1 MSIISIENMEFYAYH
16 GCFKEEQQVGAWFE
30 VNLSIEADTSKAEL
44 TDNLEDTI
52 NYQSVYLTVKQQMAK
67 KSKLLEH
74 VARRILDAVMAEY
87 PVLSAE
93 VSIRKKNPP
102 LGGKTN
108 AVNVRLGG
116 NQQHFQRVCLN
127 I

>member
-16 GCFKEEQQVGAWFE
+16 GCFKEEQQIGTWFQIDL
-30 VNLSIEADTSKAEL
+30 NIEADTSKAEL
-44 TDNLEDTI
+44 SDSLEDTI
-52 NYQSVYLTVKQQMAK
+52 DYQSVYTTVKQQMME

-102 LGGKTN
+102 LGGKVE
-108 AVNVRLGG
+108 AVIVKLKR
-116 NQQHFQRVCLN
+116 
-127 I
+127 

>member
-1 MSIISIENMEFYAYH
+1 MSTISIENMEFYAYH
-16 GCFKEEQQVGAWFE
+16 GCFKEEQQIGTWFE
-30 VNLSIEADTSKAEL
+30 VNLNIEADTSKAEV
-44 TDNLEDTI
+44 TDHLEDTI
-52 NYQSVYLTVKQQMAK
+52 NYQSVYLTVKRQMME

-102 LGGKTN
+102 LGGKIG
-108 AVNVRLGG
+108 AVTVK
-116 NQQHFQRVCLN
+116 LN
-127 I
+127 KKNIRP

>member
-1 MSIISIENMEFYAYH
+1 MSTISIENMEFYAYH
-16 GCFKEEQQVGAWFE
+16 GCFEEEQQIGTWFE
-30 VNLSIEADTSKAEL
+30 IDLHLEADTSKAEL

-52 NYQSVYLTVKQQMAK
+52 DYQSVYQTVKQQMMK

-93 VSIRKKNPP
+93 VNIRKKNPP
-102 LGGKTN
+102 LGGKIG
-108 AVNVRLGG
+108 AVAVKLTK
-116 NQQHFQRVCLN
+116 
-127 I
+127 